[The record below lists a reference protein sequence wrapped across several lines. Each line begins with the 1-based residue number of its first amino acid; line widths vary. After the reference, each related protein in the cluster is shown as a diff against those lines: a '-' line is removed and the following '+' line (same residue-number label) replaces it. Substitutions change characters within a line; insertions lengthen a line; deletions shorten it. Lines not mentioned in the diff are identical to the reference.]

1 MNQGIIPTKL
11 PYELRAMA
19 RLYEPWQQ
27 HADSA
32 IRMDFI
38 RLIAKKQS
46 RGVDTVRQALDGYLN
61 EMNSAKLLGLAEELL
76 VARQIATALRQA
88 GERPTPVLEAAT

>member
-27 HADSA
+27 NADSA
-32 IRMDFI
+32 IRMDLL

-46 RGVDTVRQALDGYLN
+46 RGIETVRKALDGYLN

-76 VARQIATALRQA
+76 VARQMAAALRQA